1 MSNASLE
8 LHPDQATKLTE
19 QAASRDGAA
28 LRLEDLKP
36 RMGFKGKVLRV
47 ELGGAFV
54 DIGGVIGFLHISQV
68 VTADGKPI
76 LRLADVL
83 KEGDEVQ
90 VYVKR
95 VNPKQKRVDLTM
107 HQPPAYGWDNLQVG
121 TIVHN
126 AKVVSVESFGVFVD
140 FDGPK
145 HGLVPFNLMPK
156 DFRPKVGD
164 VLEKLWVIEVDEPK
178 RRIGLTMIEP
188 PALPWDRIRKGE
200 KYTGTVKRVERT
212 VAYVDIG
219 AEREGVVRASSLGA
233 SYADLRAFVS
243 QGEQVTVKVLRV
255 DPGRKVL
262 ELALDGVDA
271 RDLVLSSGPEE
282 ELSPFAVAL
291 QRAQRL
297 KRIQETGKTESEAA
311 LAQSAN

>member
-1 MSNASLE
+1 MSNATLE
-8 LHPDQATKLTE
+8 LQQE
-19 QAASRDGAA
+19 QQSSAAQQPTPSNGTA

-36 RMGFKGKVLRV
+36 RMGFKGKVVHV

-54 DIGGVIGFLHISQV
+54 DIGGIIGFLHISQV
-68 VTADGKPI
+68 LTEDGKPV

-83 KEGDEVQ
+83 KPGSEVQ

-95 VNPKQKRVDLTM
+95 VNLKQKRVDLTM

-121 TIVHN
+121 MVIQN

-200 KYTGTVKRVERT
+200 KYTGTVTRVERNA
-212 VAYVDIG
+212 AYVDIG
-219 AEREGVVRASSLGA
+219 AEREGVVRASSLGVT
-233 SYADLRAFVS
+233 YADMRAIVS
-243 QGEQVTVKVLRV
+243 QGEQVTVKVLRA
-255 DPGRKVL
+255 DPSRRIL

-271 RDLVLSSGPEE
+271 KDLVLSSGPEE

-297 KRIQETGKTESEAA
+297 KRSQEASKAEQAS
-311 LAQSAN
+311 N